1 MLAEQTQIPAKSW
14 RRPKVV
20 LLTVIAV
27 VAVFVASGRLHRHCR
42 YPYGW
47 SHSCIKG
54 LGLALHNY
62 ADANHG
68 MFPRGGKTPE
78 ASLSL
83 LAKQGLSFAD
93 DPRDTV
99 EILRGK
105 TAPVASV
112 RERLQ
117 TGQLLDPVTCG
128 WHYVE
133 GLRQSDNPEIAIAW
147 DKIGLGHNGERSQ
160 GAHEVLFVDGSR
172 RMVSVTEWP
181 DFLANQ
187 KRFLAARP
195 VTDDDDESTPPPS
208 Q

>member
-1 MLAEQTQIPAKSW
+1 VTALVAIF
-14 RRPKVV
+14 VV
-20 LLTVIAV
+20 SV
-27 VAVFVASGRLHRHCR
+27 RQYRQYK

-68 MFPRGGKTPE
+68 MFPLGGKTPE
-78 ASLSL
+78 ASISL

-93 DPRDTV
+93 DPRGTV

-105 TAPVASV
+105 TAPAESV
-112 RERLQ
+112 RERLEA
-117 TGQLLDPVTCG
+117 GQLLDSGTCG

-133 GLRQSDNPEIAIAW
+133 GLQQSDNPEIAIAW
-147 DKIGLGHNGERSQ
+147 DKIGLGHNGERSE

-181 DFLANQ
+181 DFLAIQ
-187 KRFLAARP
+187 KRLLAARPVTP